1 MWWNAKGITDPQLI
15 NWTLINY
22 SLISWSTIDWS
33 SDQLFTD
40 QLRNYWLIN
49 WWPTNHCWSAGDQLF
64 SYQPMIGGRKSLK
77 KSGEAAVGRRDQFK
91 LLGKTFD
98 QICEIQTSPSPPPPS
113 PLVYGM
119 PYMSSCAW
127 LLLCFFSSYFSQY
140 KQGKREYRT
149 VRNTN
154 KGNCRNWS
162 QHKHGKQI
170 GASCRGSRNWNYLQ
184 NTPWIPLEFAF
195 RMPLACASIN

>member
-1 MWWNAKGITDPQLI
+1 MWWNAQGITDPQLL

-64 SYQPMIGGRKSLK
+64 SYQLMIGGRKSFK

-98 QICEIQTSPSPPPPS
+98 QICEIQTSPSPPPQPPQPPQPPPP
-113 PLVYGM
+113 PLVSVMYTIQTRETGISYGEK
-119 PYMSSCAW
+119 
-127 LLLCFFSSYFSQY
+127 Y
-140 KQGKREYRT
+140 KQGKLQKLEST
-149 VRNTN
+149 QTWEAD
-154 KGNCRNWS
+154 WS
-162 QHKHGKQI
+162 KLL
-170 GASCRGSRNWNYLQ
+170 CL
-184 NTPWIPLEFAF
+184 
-195 RMPLACASIN
+195 